1 MKEKRYTL
9 PEEQKD
15 AAFAA
20 EPAPAYHGNA
30 AIALPEDEC
39 AEEDIDWNKI
49 PVGWHPA
56 NEEEA
61 MARIEA
67 IEAEYERTG
76 ISYSVEEF
84 FNKLNEERT
93 WLTNKEQEDK
103 IMSRPIRETPILYG
117 KDAERFVEEMKRVES
132 LTPEQRKAN
141 REKLQA
147 EIAVL
152 DKEWN
157 LTYNALRG

>member
-1 MKEKRYTL
+1 MIIICIIKKLSHNTLLYQLGIVTFFFRTVPKPNKEQDLDYKILYKTFLPFFLHDSDNNRKFAADKIRKLMKEKRYTL

-61 MARIEA
+61 VARIEA
-67 IEAEYERTG
+67 IEEEYERTG
-76 ISYSVEEF
+76 KATDFDDFIAELKSEG
-84 FNKLNEERT
+84 L
-93 WLTNKEQEDK
+93 WL
-103 IMSRPIRETPILYG
+103 I
-117 KDAERFVEEMKRVES
+117 
-132 LTPEQRKAN
+132 
-141 REKLQA
+141 
-147 EIAVL
+147 
-152 DKEWN
+152 
-157 LTYNALRG
+157 

>member
-1 MKEKRYTL
+1 MIIICIIKKLSHNTQLYQLGIVTFFFRTVPKPNKEQDLDYKILYKTFLPFSLHDSDNNRKFAADKIRKLMKEKRYTL

-61 MARIEA
+61 VARIEA

-93 WLTNKEQEDK
+93 WLK
-103 IMSRPIRETPILYG
+103 
-117 KDAERFVEEMKRVES
+117 
-132 LTPEQRKAN
+132 
-141 REKLQA
+141 
-147 EIAVL
+147 
-152 DKEWN
+152 
-157 LTYNALRG
+157 

>member
-1 MKEKRYTL
+1 MIIICIIKKLSHNTQHHLPDIVTFFFRTIPSPIKSKNLDYKILYKTFLPFFLHDSDNNRKFAADKIRKLMKEKRYTL

-61 MARIEA
+61 VARIEA
-67 IEAEYERTG
+67 IEEEYERTG
-76 ISYSVEEF
+76 KATDFDDFIAELKSEG
-84 FNKLNEERT
+84 L
-93 WLTNKEQEDK
+93 WL
-103 IMSRPIRETPILYG
+103 I
-117 KDAERFVEEMKRVES
+117 
-132 LTPEQRKAN
+132 
-141 REKLQA
+141 
-147 EIAVL
+147 
-152 DKEWN
+152 
-157 LTYNALRG
+157 

>member
-1 MKEKRYTL
+1 MPSIQAKSQYPALQLGIVTFFSEPTQSPTKNKNLDYKILYKTFLPFFLHDSDNNRKFAADKIRKFMKEKRYTL

-61 MARIEA
+61 VARIEA

-76 ISYSVEEF
+76 KATDFEEF
-84 FNKLNEERT
+84 IEELKAEGL
-93 WLTNKEQEDK
+93 WLIQ
-103 IMSRPIRETPILYG
+103 
-117 KDAERFVEEMKRVES
+117 
-132 LTPEQRKAN
+132 
-141 REKLQA
+141 
-147 EIAVL
+147 
-152 DKEWN
+152 
-157 LTYNALRG
+157 